1 MPAKPGGRG
10 MQRRAAMQ
18 IAEGGGRGL
27 EPLADADP
35 EAMEPVISLTG

>member
-1 MPAKPGGRG
+1 MPAKLGGRG
-10 MQRRAAMQ
+10 LQRRATMQ

-35 EAMEPVISLTG
+35 EPMEPVISLAG